1 MEEIEVPKRKTLGRG
16 LSALIPE
23 GAVLEDERGFFY
35 CPVDAISPNP
45 HQPRQNFRDDEL
57 TELANSIKEKGI
69 IQPIL
74 VTRTK
79 DGFQLIAGERRWRAA
94 QKAGLDTIP
103 AWVRDASPSEA
114 LELAL
119 VENLQRKDLNPIEEA
134 SAYQELMQRF
144 NLTQEALSTR
154 IGKDRSTIAN
164 FLRLLRLPSIIQQDL
179 IENQLTTGH
188 ARVLVSIESPPAQRT
203 LRDLIIKKALSVR
216 QTESLAKKLQAPA
229 KTNDRGVEG
238 DHYIESLTRDLQ
250 RSLGTKVTIT
260 KRDNKGRIII
270 EFYSDEQLGHLIDRL
285 L

>member
-1 MEEIEVPKRKTLGRG
+1 MPKRKSLGRG
-16 LSALIPE
+16 LSALFPE
-23 GAVLEDERGFFY
+23 GAVLEDERGFFF
-35 CPVDAISPNP
+35 CPIDAISPNP
-45 HQPRQNFRDDEL
+45 HQPRQTISDPEL
-57 TELANSIKEKGI
+57 IELANSIKEKGV

-74 VTRTK
+74 VTKTK

-134 SAYQELMQRF
+134 SAYKELMQRF

-154 IGKDRSTIAN
+154 IGRDRSTIAN
-164 FLRLLRLPSIIQQDL
+164 LLRLLRLPQTFQQDL
-179 IENQLTTGH
+179 INNRLTTGH
-188 ARVLVSIESPPAQRT
+188 ARVLVSIESPLAQRT

-216 QTESLAKKLQAPA
+216 QTESLAKKLQAQP
-229 KTNDRGVEG
+229 KPKDQGVEG
-238 DHYIESLTRDLQ
+238 DHYITSLARDLQ

-260 KRDNKGRIII
+260 KRGDKGRIII
-270 EFYSDEQLGHLIDRL
+270 EFYSDEELGRLIDRL
-285 L
+285 S

>member
-1 MEEIEVPKRKTLGRG
+1 MPKRKSLGRG
-16 LSALIPE
+16 LSALFPE
-23 GAVLEDERGFFY
+23 GAVLEDEHGFFY
-35 CPVDAISPNP
+35 CPIDAISPNP
-45 HQPRQNFRDDEL
+45 HQPRQTISDSEL
-57 TELANSIKEKGI
+57 RELANSIKEKGI

-144 NLTQEALSTR
+144 DLTQEGLSTR

-179 IENQLTTGH
+179 IDNQLTTGH
-188 ARVLVSIESPPAQRT
+188 ARVLVSIESPSAQRT
-203 LRDLIIKKALSVR
+203 LRDLIVKKALSVR
-216 QTESLAKKLQAPA
+216 QTESLAKKLQAPSKPKDTA
-229 KTNDRGVEG
+229 AEG
-238 DHYIESLTRDLQ
+238 DRYIRSLAKDLQ

-260 KRDNKGRIII
+260 KRGKKGRIVI
-270 EFYSDEQLGHLIDRL
+270 EFYSDEELGRLIDRL
-285 L
+285 S